1 MADEFAKKVSFFL
14 EGEKNL
20 TVSQSDLSRF
30 DGSLLVIWAIAS
42 LTIILGGIWT
52 RHEFN
57 IKLEKPNSSGLTNQN
72 FTDEVNDNQ
81 INTSNLIENEE
92 NKNDDDHKH
101 SLTIS
106 VGYWSILVLLVF
118 VVGMLLMLY
127 YFFDYMS
134 KLKTLKK
141 LE

>member
-1 MADEFAKKVSFFL
+1 MADEFAKKVSYFL
-14 EGEKNL
+14 EGESNM
-20 TVSQSDLSRF
+20 TVLQSDLSRF
-30 DGSLLVIWAIAS
+30 DGSLIVIWIIAS

-57 IKLEKPNSSGLTNQN
+57 SKLVKPESIGETNQRN
-72 FTDEVNDNQ
+72 TYEVNDTHQN
-81 INTSNLIENEE
+81 SPSLIENED
-92 NKNDDDHKH
+92 NKKDDDHKQ

-106 VGYWSILVLLVF
+106 VGYWSILVLLLF

-134 KLKTLKK
+134 KFFKMN
-141 LE
+141 